1 MEKTLEIL
9 SEVNV
14 AALADRYSKLEKRF
28 RVRAEP
34 PYAVRLDGVNFGRA
48 LRDYRAPR
56 DPAVH
61 GALVSAAA
69 ALVDRFKAFGAWV
82 GSDEINL
89 LILGPDNPY
98 GGRVEKIVS
107 ISSGLASSVVTAA
120 LRKYL
125 FFDSRVV
132 PLENRCDAALYIL
145 YRARVSANNFLGKL
159 LQVKGVEVR
168 GGFSDRL
175 RASSRYLTSY
185 GEWALLGTSI
195 VWFNYTRRGKP
206 RRRICAVTGPLELAF
221 RLGWQL

>member
-1 MEKTLEIL
+1 VEKTLKIL

-34 PYAVRLDGVNFGRA
+34 PYAVRLDGVNFSKA
-48 LRDYRAPR
+48 LRDYKAPR
-56 DPAVH
+56 DPTVH
-61 GALVSAAA
+61 GVLVSAAA

-89 LILGPDNPY
+89 LFLGPDNPY
-98 GGRVEKIVS
+98 GGRVEKIIS

-120 LRKYL
+120 LHKYL

-132 PLENRCDAALYIL
+132 PLKDRRDAALYVL
-145 YRARVSANNFLGKL
+145 YRARVSANNFLSKL
-159 LQVKGVEVR
+159 LQLRGVEVKGR
-168 GGFSDRL
+168 FNERL
-175 RASSRYLTSY
+175 KASSKYLSSY

-195 VWFNYTRRGKP
+195 IWFNYTRKGKP
-206 RRRICAVTGPLELAF
+206 RRRICAVTGPLELVS
-221 RLGWQL
+221 RLGW